1 MSIDAGVADRV
12 NIRSPIIPCEKSTL
26 YREANSQLTRNSPRV
41 HISKTFPIND
51 FYYYLCE
58 TLYTFLIAVPI
69 LKINRYQSHCGATR
83 GYLINIHYSFPDADA
98 FGTAFLQSPPETISA
113 TSPNRSTADSDSDS
127 TSTELC
133 DEPDHLS
140 DVDSED
146 LTSASDSYI
155 IATDD
160 EKHAGVEGS
169 STSVSTPARSYA
181 RSEPMTTIEVPRIAN
196 PVLETGRNDE
206 TASLSEISIAKITDQ
221 IRRLSAEDDNNATI
235 SQARDNEL
243 LMEDHS
249 IERSQVTEMDSEPQN
264 PVNYT
269 LIMPSSANLTNSKA
283 MNNYDYLSLE
293 SNLDEAG
300 KSDILYRADCPK
312 DTEEVDDIVRVST
325 RDINNL
331 GTNVAETSVDVSRN
345 DFRDQTSSSLDR
357 NYDRFIA
364 PLDASDEL
372 FESSLR
378 SSRVYLDSRSD
389 LDSNDASSKVSE
401 IATESRSFY
410 SRKYIMGHSP
420 ICPITMDNKLSRLSH
435 DAYNAVNPEVSLTS
449 PETRRDVTFGD
460 NEPTTIQTESY
471 CELRRIPKSP
481 ESTKSFSSGETMG
494 PDSKPSSLTMSPR
507 TPNRSDSRDFTI
519 DKSIGTCSSISSDSK
534 TLVLHSASSDIT
546 HGDPISIAKRTS
558 HDSPSIST
566 DSLRNK
572 SDTSPK
578 LGTSSSSDST
588 CSPSKVKSSERS
600 FSSDLQSPV
609 SANSIRYTTSYGKR
623 GQDNVSDSPIDLSA
637 ATSPFYPIANPN
649 QKTPSPYGAGK
660 QRRCST
666 DSVDT
671 SPDIKSISSKDSTRF
686 SGYQAKLDATTK
698 SIEIKEGEI
707 SDGISKRN
715 DLFAK
720 PQLELNADMNVGYTS
735 RERNKADLSSYE
747 PIGSEPYQK
756 HGDFAEDNA
765 DDPLSEKDV
774 VPQLPH
780 EKLDKHYLNYNYR
793 RRDRSRLI
801 ERSSSSLERRC
812 IDLKSSASKDEFDT
826 TMAKKRSS
834 DILEDMKHLEAKA
847 FSDGS
852 SDTSMLTKKS
862 SDIWEN
868 MKNLEARRQDTF
880 SNSASGF
887 SKRRLEIPD
896 ISITSEGRKSYI
908 VHPKINIDENSDSI
922 LKTISCNKSTD
933 SDTDD
938 GRESK
943 VGVWTKVKPRKKG
956 DNGRRS
962 SDRALK
968 IIQENSAI
976 LHKILACQAKKRLP
990 DLEEISKEITISPI
1004 NEEISKIF
1012 SPILEKM
1019 GLNEHEI
1026 NEELARI
1033 NFKDL
1038 DNMSATSVSEFD
1050 AKINEELTKLSLIDD
1065 AEQIDH
1071 LDVDEI
1077 ISHDYLNTREAL
1089 IDHKIN
1095 EELSKLLANYEEE
1108 SPPSMMNL
1116 DKGSSS
1122 QNISEIEGLD
1132 LTSISTNV
1140 FSYKSSNDSIEIRSD
1155 QESVHDSVIQH
1166 ERFPFATLKYEQSL
1180 SPKSDIDIYR
1190 ELEKLDKISSVQV
1203 LPDRPVEIP
1212 PKRLSP
1218 IAYATDAS
1226 AYPEVSS
1233 TTRYASKTSPF
1244 DVISLKSTYEPYKSF
1259 DFANRPSPRDNLY
1272 TYDKPV
1278 ESTFDYADSK
1288 PRLPV
1293 DSYDL
1298 HLKSPILSKESLEFR
1313 LRYDDE
1319 PPRPSSGEYVI
1330 AQDSRSTISL
1340 NSSYYGKGN
1349 GNAVTPTKYV
1359 SKEDKCLDIRDYSS
1373 DKPDLVRHKYSVLSP
1388 KEFSHVRGTGYD
1400 KSLGTLAHVMDSEQ
1414 DIGSYL
1420 PMRHRDYNIL
1430 SPNRQYRNH
1439 YFPSSPN
1446 HYTPKFSPDLTEEAQ
1461 RSAISHPESPSKIC
1475 ASKYGDLTS
1484 KESNCYKKSTLS
1496 YGSIE
1501 SANKGEDDADTTP
1514 SPKMHFSP
1522 FPVRNNTRKPKELT
1536 LKLGLYSPKASDQFG
1551 QPKKS

>member
-1 MSIDAGVADRV
+1 
-12 NIRSPIIPCEKSTL
+12 
-26 YREANSQLTRNSPRV
+26 
-41 HISKTFPIND
+41 
-51 FYYYLCE
+51 
-58 TLYTFLIAVPI
+58 
-69 LKINRYQSHCGATR
+69 
-83 GYLINIHYSFPDADA
+83 
-98 FGTAFLQSPPETISA
+98 LQSPPETISA

-146 LTSASDSYI
+146 LTSASDSYV

-181 RSEPMTTIEVPRIAN
+181 RSELMTTIEVPRIAN

-206 TASLSEISIAKITDQ
+206 AASLSEISIAKITDQ
-221 IRRLSAEDDNNATI
+221 IRRLSAEDDNNATVP
-235 SQARDNEL
+235 QAQNAHDNDEL
-243 LMEDHS
+243 LVEDHS
-249 IERSQVTEMDSEPQN
+249 VERSQVTEMDLEPQDS
-264 PVNYT
+264 VNYT
-269 LIMPSSANLTNSKA
+269 LITPSSANATNSKA
-283 MNNYDYLSLE
+283 MNNYNYLSFK
-293 SNLDEAG
+293 SNLDEG
-300 KSDILYRADCPK
+300 RKNDILHRAGCPK
-312 DTEEVDDIVRVST
+312 DAEEVNDVVRVSSE
-325 RDINNL
+325 DIAGL
-331 GTNVAETSVDVSRN
+331 RTNVAETINASRD
-345 DFRDQTSSSLDR
+345 DFRDQMNSSLDR
-357 NYDRFIA
+357 NCDRFIA

-372 FESSLR
+372 FESSVR
-378 SSRVYLDSRSD
+378 CSRVYLDSRSD
-389 LDSNDASSKVSE
+389 LDLNDASSRVSD

-410 SRKYIMGHSP
+410 SRKYIMGHLP
-420 ICPITMDNKLSRLSH
+420 ICPITMDNKLSKLSH
-435 DAYNAVNPEVSLTS
+435 DVYNAVNPEVSLTS

-460 NEPTTIQTESY
+460 NEPITIQTEPYS
-471 CELRRIPKSP
+471 ELRRIPKSP

-534 TLVLHSASSDIT
+534 TLVLHSVSSDIT
-546 HGDPISIAKRTS
+546 HGDPVPIVKRTS
-558 HDSPSIST
+558 HDRTSPSIST

-649 QKTPSPYGAGK
+649 QKTPSPYGVGK

-671 SPDIKSISSKDSTRF
+671 SPDVKSISSKDSTRF

-698 SIEIKEGEI
+698 SIETKEGEI
-707 SDGISKRN
+707 SDEVSKRN
-715 DLFAK
+715 DLFAR
-720 PQLELNADMNVGYTS
+720 PQLELSAEMNVGYTS
-735 RERNKADLSSYE
+735 KERNKADLSSYE
-747 PIGSEPYQK
+747 SIGNEPYRK
-756 HGDFAEDNA
+756 RGDFAEDNA

-812 IDLKSSASKDEFDT
+812 TDLKSLAAKGEFDA

-852 SDTSMLTKKS
+852 PDTSMLTKKS
-862 SDIWEN
+862 SDIWEG
-868 MKNLEARRQDTF
+868 MKSLEARRQDTF
-880 SNSASGF
+880 SNSASSF
-887 SKRRLEIPD
+887 SKQRLEIPD
-896 ISITSEGRKSYI
+896 ISVTSKGRKSYI

-1077 ISHDYLNTREAL
+1077 ISHDYLDTREAL

-1095 EELSKLLANYEEE
+1095 EELSKLLANYEED

-1140 FSYKSSNDSIEIRSD
+1140 FSYKSSNDSIETRSD
-1155 QESVHDSVIQH
+1155 QESVHEAVVQH

-1218 IAYATDAS
+1218 ITYANDAS
-1226 AYPEVSS
+1226 PYPEVSS
-1233 TTRYASKTSPF
+1233 TTRYAPKTSPF
-1244 DVISLKSTYEPYKSF
+1244 DTMSLKSTYEPYKSF
-1259 DFANRPSPRDNLY
+1259 DFGSRPSPRDNLY

-1278 ESTFDYADSK
+1278 ESTFDYANSK

-1319 PPRPSSGEYVI
+1319 PPRPSSGEYVT

-1340 NSSYYGKGN
+1340 NAGSSYYGKGN

-1373 DKPDLVRHKYSVLSP
+1373 DKPDLVRHNYSVLSP
-1388 KEFSHVRGTGYD
+1388 KEFSHVRGTDYD

-1420 PMRHRDYNIL
+1420 PTRHRDYNIL
-1430 SPNRQYRNH
+1430 SPNRQFRDH

-1446 HYTPKFSPDLTEEAQ
+1446 HYTPKFSPDPTEEAQ
-1461 RSAISHPESPSKIC
+1461 RSVASHPESPSKIC
-1475 ASKYGDLTS
+1475 PSKYGDLTS
-1484 KESNCYKKSTLS
+1484 KGSNCYKKSTLS
-1496 YGSIE
+1496 FGSIE
-1501 SANKGEDDADTTP
+1501 NTNKGEDDADTTP
-1514 SPKMHFSP
+1514 SPKTHFSP
-1522 FPVRNNTRKPKELT
+1522 FPIRNNTRKPKELT

-1551 QPKKS
+1551 QSKKS

>member
-1 MSIDAGVADRV
+1 
-12 NIRSPIIPCEKSTL
+12 
-26 YREANSQLTRNSPRV
+26 
-41 HISKTFPIND
+41 
-51 FYYYLCE
+51 
-58 TLYTFLIAVPI
+58 
-69 LKINRYQSHCGATR
+69 
-83 GYLINIHYSFPDADA
+83 
-98 FGTAFLQSPPETISA
+98 
-113 TSPNRSTADSDSDS
+113 
-127 TSTELC
+127 
-133 DEPDHLS
+133 
-140 DVDSED
+140 
-146 LTSASDSYI
+146 
-155 IATDD
+155 
-160 EKHAGVEGS
+160 
-169 STSVSTPARSYA
+169 
-181 RSEPMTTIEVPRIAN
+181 
-196 PVLETGRNDE
+196 
-206 TASLSEISIAKITDQ
+206 
-221 IRRLSAEDDNNATI
+221 
-235 SQARDNEL
+235 
-243 LMEDHS
+243 
-249 IERSQVTEMDSEPQN
+249 
-264 PVNYT
+264 
-269 LIMPSSANLTNSKA
+269 
-283 MNNYDYLSLE
+283 
-293 SNLDEAG
+293 
-300 KSDILYRADCPK
+300 
-312 DTEEVDDIVRVST
+312 
-325 RDINNL
+325 
-331 GTNVAETSVDVSRN
+331 
-345 DFRDQTSSSLDR
+345 
-357 NYDRFIA
+357 
-364 PLDASDEL
+364 
-372 FESSLR
+372 
-378 SSRVYLDSRSD
+378 
-389 LDSNDASSKVSE
+389 
-401 IATESRSFY
+401 
-410 SRKYIMGHSP
+410 
-420 ICPITMDNKLSRLSH
+420 
-435 DAYNAVNPEVSLTS
+435 
-449 PETRRDVTFGD
+449 
-460 NEPTTIQTESY
+460 
-471 CELRRIPKSP
+471 
-481 ESTKSFSSGETMG
+481 
-494 PDSKPSSLTMSPR
+494 
-507 TPNRSDSRDFTI
+507 
-519 DKSIGTCSSISSDSK
+519 
-534 TLVLHSASSDIT
+534 
-546 HGDPISIAKRTS
+546 
-558 HDSPSIST
+558 
-566 DSLRNK
+566 
-572 SDTSPK
+572 
-578 LGTSSSSDST
+578 
-588 CSPSKVKSSERS
+588 
-600 FSSDLQSPV
+600 
-609 SANSIRYTTSYGKR
+609 
-623 GQDNVSDSPIDLSA
+623 
-637 ATSPFYPIANPN
+637 
-649 QKTPSPYGAGK
+649 
-660 QRRCST
+660 
-666 DSVDT
+666 
-671 SPDIKSISSKDSTRF
+671 
-686 SGYQAKLDATTK
+686 
-698 SIEIKEGEI
+698 
-707 SDGISKRN
+707 
-715 DLFAK
+715 
-720 PQLELNADMNVGYTS
+720 MNVGYTS

-747 PIGSEPYQK
+747 SIDGEPYRK
-756 HGDFAEDNA
+756 RGDFAEDNA

-812 IDLKSSASKDEFDT
+812 NDLKSSSSKDEFDT

-862 SDIWEN
+862 SDIWED
-868 MKNLEARRQDTF
+868 MKSLEARRQDTF

-887 SKRRLEIPD
+887 SRRRLEIPD
-896 ISITSEGRKSYI
+896 ISVTSEGRKSYM

-1077 ISHDYLNTREAL
+1077 ISHDYLDTREAL

-1116 DKGSSS
+1116 DKGSS

-1140 FSYKSSNDSIEIRSD
+1140 FSYKSSNDSIETRSD
-1155 QESVHDSVIQH
+1155 QESMHEAVLQH

-1190 ELEKLDKISSVQV
+1190 ELQKLDKISSVQV

-1218 IAYATDAS
+1218 IAYVTDSSPYSEVPS
-1226 AYPEVSS
+1226 A
-1233 TTRYASKTSPF
+1233 TRYASKTSPF
-1244 DVISLKSTYEPYKSF
+1244 DATSLKSTYEPYKSF
-1259 DFANRPSPRDNLY
+1259 DFASRPSPRDNLY

-1288 PRLPV
+1288 PRLSI

-1298 HLKSPILSKESLEFR
+1298 HMKSPILSKESLEFR

-1319 PPRPSSGEYVI
+1319 PPRPSSGEYVT
-1330 AQDSRSTISL
+1330 AQDSRSTVSL
-1340 NSSYYGKGN
+1340 NVGSSYYGKGN
-1349 GNAVTPTKYV
+1349 GNAITPTKYV
-1359 SKEDKCLDIRDYSS
+1359 SKEDKCLDIRDYSG

-1388 KEFSHVRGTGYD
+1388 KEFSHVRGTDYD
-1400 KSLGTLAHVMDSEQ
+1400 RPLGTLAHVMDSEQ

-1420 PMRHRDYNIL
+1420 PTRHRDCNIL
-1430 SPNRQYRNH
+1430 SPNRQYRDH
-1439 YFPSSPN
+1439 YFLSSPN
-1446 HYTPKFSPDLTEEAQ
+1446 RYTPKFSPDSTEEAQ
-1461 RSAISHPESPSKIC
+1461 RSAASHPESPSKIS

-1484 KESNCYKKSTLS
+1484 KGSNCYKKSTLS
-1496 YGSIE
+1496 FGSIE
-1501 SANKGEDDADTTP
+1501 RAASKDEDDVDASP
-1514 SPKMHFSP
+1514 SPKTHFSP

-1536 LKLGLYSPKASDQFG
+1536 LKLGLYSPKGSEFG
-1551 QPKKS
+1551 QSKKS